1 MFGIFWLAGL
11 FIWLQ
16 ITLLLQYSACL
27 PERHGLFLRLRL
39 LRGRRSAAGPA
50 RWPRRRR
57 PTPPAASRL
66 GPARL
71 ALPGLSSP
79 LPAPLASPW
88 SAAGLPSPLA
98 AACPLSRCLTGTLS
112 LLSFCSPSFIC
123 RAPGLYCLSA
133 SLSLSLSLSL
143 SPRPRSV
150 VRRGPEAA
158 ARYRWRFLAGSALAV
173 RFSAAAPA
181 RAGSAAPTAASEEP
195 LAPPPLR
202 PPPPSPALPHP
213 DTHADREL
221 RDGTGARSCPA
232 ALCVWC
238 VGRLCMSVCPS
249 VRVASRTPAPS
260 VALPPQPL
268 PISPSPARS
277 GDKAPKQR

>member
-1 MFGIFWLAGL
+1 M
-11 FIWLQ
+11 
-16 ITLLLQYSACL
+16 LLLQYSACL

-143 SPRPRSV
+143 SPPTQRGAPRTGGSGALSLALPRRLRARCALQRRRAGLRWLGRANGRLGGALGSPAIAPSFSRLTPPRHTRRPRTA
-150 VRRGPEAA
+150 RRDRGEELPG
-158 ARYRWRFLAGSALAV
+158 RAV
-173 RFSAAAPA
+173 C
-181 RAGSAAPTAASEEP
+181 
-195 LAPPPLR
+195 LVC
-202 PPPPSPALPHP
+202 
-213 DTHADREL
+213 
-221 RDGTGARSCPA
+221 GTPVYV
-232 ALCVWC
+232 CV
-238 VGRLCMSVCPS
+238 SVCACGFPHAGPS
-249 VRVASRTPAPS
+249 SRIASPTPPHQPIPS
-260 VALPPQPL
+260 QERRQSPQAVL
-268 PISPSPARS
+268 IRRRLVSLL
-277 GDKAPKQR
+277 